1 MQELEEMGAEN
12 INLVT
17 ASHYAPMLIEVFQK
31 YRPKI
36 PVVYNTHSFEDLQ
49 ILHALD
55 RYIDIYLPDLKFFD
69 NKIAMRYTGKAEY
82 FAYAKKAIAF
92 MMRRKAS
99 FDGDKML
106 TGCIVRHLIL
116 PLCTADS
123 IELIKWFAKTKAEL
137 ASSAFLSIMAQ
148 YTPFGE
154 IEKYSELQRPITKRE
169 YQKVLNFVDTLG
181 LTDVYLQE
189 QSASSTKF
197 IPNFTQKQST
207 LF

>member
-1 MQELEEMGAEN
+1 MGAEN

-17 ASHYAPMLIEVFQK
+17 ASHYAPMLVEVFQK

-36 PVVYNTHSFEDLQ
+36 PVVYNTHSFEDIQ
-49 ILHALD
+49 ILQTLD

-82 FAYAKKAIAF
+82 FRHAEKAITF
-92 MMRRKAS
+92 MMGRKCT
-99 FDGDKML
+99 FNGEKML

-123 IELIKWFAKTKAEL
+123 IELIKWFASKKAEL
-137 ASSAFLSIMAQ
+137 ASNAFLSIMAQ
-148 YTPFGE
+148 YTPYGE

-169 YQKVLNFVDTLG
+169 YQKVLDFVESLG

-189 QSASSTKF
+189 QSASGTKF